1 MKLKKDWSLAHFLYY
16 NVWVIM
22 IGLVLVFISISSVYL
37 TAGSDFFLNAPFT
50 DPMIQVDSKEFVS
63 TDFLV
68 NGESYLMPI
77 QVNGRF
83 LVTNSETGFTSKN
96 IQLLI
101 LRFLKMVILVAF
113 FFLLSKILKSIINRN
128 PFDSLNSKRLFTMGG
143 LLLLFSLVQIVHVL
157 LVTDIFTSL
166 QIEPSLS
173 FDPNFG
179 SLHSFLYGL
188 LVLLLGYIFKEASKI
203 HEEQK
208 LTV

>member
-113 FFLLSKILKSIINRN
+113 FFLLSKILKSIINKN

-143 LLLLFSLVQIVHVL
+143 LLLLFSLIQIVHVL

-179 SLHSFLYGL
+179 SLHSFLYAL